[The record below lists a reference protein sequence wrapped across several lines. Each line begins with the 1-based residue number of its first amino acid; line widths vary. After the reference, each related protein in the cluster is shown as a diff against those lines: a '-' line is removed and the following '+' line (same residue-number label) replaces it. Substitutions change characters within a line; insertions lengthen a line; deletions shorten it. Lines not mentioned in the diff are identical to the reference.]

1 MSQRP
6 TFIVD
11 CDECVLQRTA
21 SCADCVVSF
30 ILDQRD
36 PAEALVLDLA
46 QARAV
51 RLLSDAGLVAPL
63 RHRPTNRSCSRRVV
77 SAAD

>member
-1 MSQRP
+1 MSQRR

-30 ILDQRD
+30 VLDREESSD
-36 PAEALVLDLA
+36 ALVLDFA

-63 RHRPTNRSCSRRVV
+63 RHRAVPVR
-77 SAAD
+77 